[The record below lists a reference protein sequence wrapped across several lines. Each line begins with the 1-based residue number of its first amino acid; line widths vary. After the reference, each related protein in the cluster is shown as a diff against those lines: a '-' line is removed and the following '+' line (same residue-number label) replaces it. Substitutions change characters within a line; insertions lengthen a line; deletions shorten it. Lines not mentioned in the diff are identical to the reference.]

1 MNRSGRVSDY
11 LIKAPPTHV
20 TTLQGHFPAQFLII
34 FVFASVEAQLNNGLV
49 LLQKNSLLSYV
60 AKDGKELK
68 LVIETWKNMAMFF
81 TEVLKLFL
89 EKGSKISE
97 YGFLALLKFIWHLS
111 PFSLV
116 LQEHF

>member
-1 MNRSGRVSDY
+1 M
-11 LIKAPPTHV
+11 
-20 TTLQGHFPAQFLII
+20 
-34 FVFASVEAQLNNGLV
+34 EAQLNNGLV

-89 EKGSKISE
+89 EKG
-97 YGFLALLKFIWHLS
+97 
-111 PFSLV
+111 
-116 LQEHF
+116 